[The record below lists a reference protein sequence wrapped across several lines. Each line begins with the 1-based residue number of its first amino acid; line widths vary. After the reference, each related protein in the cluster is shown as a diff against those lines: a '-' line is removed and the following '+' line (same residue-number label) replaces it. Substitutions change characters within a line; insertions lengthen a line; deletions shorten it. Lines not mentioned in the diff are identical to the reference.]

1 MHKCTHACLQLNER
15 SNGSSYLTVS
25 GERHMEKKS
34 EDKARGFFSER
45 RSFGSFSRSIPVPE
59 HVKVGEIKAD
69 HTVCC
74 CCSCGF
80 LHFVTGRTA
89 CWS

>member
-1 MHKCTHACLQLNER
+1 MNER

-25 GERHMEKKS
+25 GQRHMEKKS

-69 HTVCC
+69 YKVCVC
-74 CCSCGF
+74 ARPLLFAS
-80 LHFVTGRTA
+80 LRRAGRTA
-89 CWS
+89 C